1 MAAFTYPHVWGS
13 KSTGYPQNSITQS
26 LKPGKDCRVIQAGWH
41 GQGVSGQSGQTVVV
55 NGDAP

>member
-26 LKPGKDCRVIQAGWH
+26 LKPGKDCRVIQAG
-41 GQGVSGQSGQTVVV
+41 
-55 NGDAP
+55 GDVDLKGGMGISRFTAETR